1 MAHIGKECVDE
12 VRRAIENKRYAYII
26 YCGGVIFLWMLLLIS
41 LSSELITNSSFIG
54 HFFAF
59 QHSFF
64 NIDAIKKTAETV
76 GFGSVLIAWIYAVLD
91 KEELGFQYSD
101 LLRAVYPAYHYFV
114 LGHLAAILLCV
125 WLAESGMMEG
135 SLLSLAIVGTG
146 CVIHWKALSSLVFIS
161 SKRKNIAINE
171 WSRKVSEWD
180 VKDSEDEDED
190 FRHQAILYGIS
201 DVLSVHDRDSAEK
214 LQCCLAQ
221 ALSKFISTFKEET
234 EEHRKQ
240 ILLNISHLWDRIMWD
255 RTTSERSLLLD
266 SILRACLRE
275 TSDIGPICAG
285 YILWLYK
292 NCADIKS
299 MDKDIRPQEAHLLLL
314 RNELGTM
321 QIRFC
326 DQDKLVQSTSAVF
339 TLLVWMHFL
348 CGEICL
354 SRDYFLSF
362 PYEDDGKNRELL
374 QATAGCVF
382 PATKCRLYFEMA
394 FQQTVTLINKECSL
408 YKLKRKEGEAIETA
422 GHTS

>member
-1 MAHIGKECVDE
+1 MAHIGKKCVAE

-26 YCGGVIFLWMLLLIS
+26 YCGGVIFLWILLLIS
-41 LSSELITNSSFIG
+41 LFSELTTNSSFIG
-54 HFFAF
+54 NFFTF
-59 QHSFF
+59 QHPFF
-64 NIDAIKKTAETV
+64 NIAAIKKTAETV

-135 SLLSLAIVGTG
+135 ALISLAIVSTG

-180 VKDSEDEDED
+180 VKDSADED

-201 DVLSVHDRDSAEK
+201 DVLSVHDRDSSEK
-214 LQCCLAQ
+214 LQCYLAQ
-221 ALSKFISTFKEET
+221 ALSKFISTFREET

-240 ILLNISHLWDRIMWD
+240 ILLNISHLWDRIMRD

-292 NCADIKS
+292 NCADIKNL
-299 MDKDIRPQEAHLLLL
+299 DKDIRPQEANLLQL
-314 RNELGTM
+314 RNELSTM

-326 DQDKLVQSTSAVF
+326 DQDKLVQSTGTVF
-339 TLLVWMHFL
+339 TLMVWMHFL
-348 CGEICL
+348 CGEIYL

-362 PYEDDGKNRELL
+362 PYGDDGKSRELL
-374 QATAGCVF
+374 QAAAGCVF
-382 PATKCRLYFEMA
+382 PTSKCKLYFEMA
-394 FQQTVTLINKECSL
+394 FQQTVTLINEECSL
-408 YKLKRKEGEAIETA
+408 HKLKRKEGETIETT